1 MFLNDLIQR
10 RLVSL
15 LQPWLRDEV
24 ELNVQLGFLHSHAN
38 LENLTFNTSALNDLL
53 DDPTRLC
60 FKEVTVQRL
69 TLSVSNWS
77 APAFDF
83 QVHGLNIVLSV
94 G

>member
-69 TLSVSNWS
+69 TLRVSNWS

-83 QVHGLNIVLSV
+83 QIHGLNIVLSV

>member
-1 MFLNDLIQR
+1 MFFNDLIQR

-24 ELNVQLGFLHSHAN
+24 ELDVQLGFLHSHAK
-38 LENLTFNTSALNDLL
+38 LENLSFNTSALNELL

-60 FKEVTVQRL
+60 FKEVTVRQ
-69 TLSVSNWS
+69 LSLHVSNWS

-83 QVHGLNIVLSV
+83 QIHGLNIVLSV